1 MFNHYSLSVTV
12 TFVFKVNLNKFE
24 NWYKNEMKMFSF
36 FVDLLRFIEK
46 ATETNNNEILS
57 CTYAEMPTSGELES
71 GDPLFFNP
79 PPPINMGM
87 PEDII

>member
-1 MFNHYSLSVTV
+1 MFNYYSLSVSV

-57 CTYAEMPTSGELES
+57 CTYGIENAKKVTRLKSEKSKS
-71 GDPLFFNP
+71 SSLF
-79 PPPINMGM
+79 
-87 PEDII
+87 

>member
-1 MFNHYSLSVTV
+1 MFNYYSLSVTV

-57 CTYAEMPTSGELES
+57 CTYGSENAKKVTRLKSEKSKS
-71 GDPLFFNP
+71 SSLF
-79 PPPINMGM
+79 
-87 PEDII
+87 

>member
-24 NWYKNEMKMFSF
+24 NWYKNEMKMFFF

-46 ATETNNNEILS
+46 A
-57 CTYAEMPTSGELES
+57 
-71 GDPLFFNP
+71 
-79 PPPINMGM
+79 IN
-87 PEDII
+87 